1 MNKTASKEWL
11 RIAQHDLLSAQILFD
26 ANHFTDSI
34 GNDLQQALEK
44 MLKSLLAYR
53 NAKIPKSHDLLELYE
68 YVADDIELKEK
79 DLRYLALATEYF
91 KEERYPNPNYFL
103 PPKEEIAEVL
113 AFTKQLF
120 ITICDQ
126 LEIDPTKLN

>member
-44 MLKSLLAYR
+44 ILKSFLAYQ

-68 YVADDIELKEK
+68 YISEDIELKEK

-103 PPKEEIAEVL
+103 PPKEEIEEVL
-113 AFTKQLF
+113 AFTKRLF
-120 ITICDQ
+120 TTICDQ